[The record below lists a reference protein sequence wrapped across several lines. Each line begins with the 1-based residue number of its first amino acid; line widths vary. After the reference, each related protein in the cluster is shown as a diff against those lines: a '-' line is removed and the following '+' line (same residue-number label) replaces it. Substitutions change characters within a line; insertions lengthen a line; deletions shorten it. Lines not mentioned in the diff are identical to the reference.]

1 MVLVISLQ
9 LWLILLLLRIRSSIR
24 SEEISQ
30 ILRNLFE
37 IRPWQQFAGR
47 SHQIPCFSFLRDIIK
62 LTECTDLEMMK
73 LWKGLFYTFWM
84 SDKPPI
90 QEELANVLSAMV
102 AVWSLVEC
110 SFLNSAQKSFLG
122 NISLVSGRPWFVN
135 GEESMSSEWTS
146 ISISFVDL

>member
-1 MVLVISLQ
+1 
-9 LWLILLLLRIRSSIR
+9 
-24 SEEISQ
+24 
-30 ILRNLFE
+30 
-37 IRPWQQFAGR
+37 
-47 SHQIPCFSFLRDIIK
+47 
-62 LTECTDLEMMK
+62 MMK

-122 NISLVSGRPWFVN
+122 NISLVSGRP
-135 GEESMSSEWTS
+135 
-146 ISISFVDL
+146 